1 MMKLAQRLSRWA
13 QGFAAPPP
21 IPDELWSATLTR
33 YPFLVQADEAAN
45 ERLRRLAAHF
55 LTQKE
60 FTGAHGFEITDA
72 VAVTIAAQACL
83 PLVHLGPPG
92 RPEAALAWYD
102 DFVGIVIQRG
112 NVLARR
118 ESMDAAG
125 VVHRYHEVIAG
136 EAMERGP
143 VMLSWPAVEA
153 ASHGGPGHS
162 VVIHEFIHK
171 MDMKSGRPNGCP
183 PLPPGFMGTK
193 SARAARAAWLSML
206 QPAYHAL
213 REQVTQAERFGQPMP
228 WLDAYG
234 ATSLVEFLPVA
245 CEAYFVQ
252 RKRFAEEWPGLAM
265 LFDAFFD
272 PRGQALTT
280 RQTAL
285 PPPPANR
292 AS

>member
-1 MMKLAQRLSRWA
+1 MMKLAHRLSRWA
-13 QGFAAPPP
+13 QGFVAPPP
-21 IPDELWSATLTR
+21 IPDELWSATLAR
-33 YPFLVQADEAAN
+33 YPFLLQAN
-45 ERLRRLAAHF
+45 EADDARLRQLSAHF
-55 LTQKE
+55 LAQKE
-60 FTGAHGFEITDA
+60 FTGAHGFEITDSM
-72 VAVTIAAQACL
+72 AVTVAAQACL

-102 DFVGIVIQRG
+102 DFVGIVIQQG
-112 NVLARR
+112 DVLARR
-118 ESMDAAG
+118 ERMDAAG

-153 ASHGGPGHS
+153 AGHGSGPGHS

-171 MDMKSGRPNGCP
+171 MDMKSGHPDGCP

-193 SARAARAAWLSML
+193 SARGARTAWLSML

-213 REQVTQAERFGQPMP
+213 REQVTLAERFGQPMP

-234 ATSLVEFLPVA
+234 ATSLVEFFPVA

-252 RKRFAEEWPGLAM
+252 RARFAEEWPGLAM
-265 LFDAFFD
+265 MFDDFFD
-272 PRGQALTT
+272 PRRKERSKLGGA
-280 RQTAL
+280 A
-285 PPPPANR
+285 
-292 AS
+292 